1 MTKQEAADELIWI
14 RDELAQTEEEY
25 EALTIAIRE
34 LEGKD
39 DTDGSNTAV
48 KDGGS
53 NEGCHNG

>member
-39 DTDGSNTAV
+39 DAGR
-48 KDGGS
+48 K
-53 NEGCHNG
+53 H